1 MEGAIENIL
10 PNTNHRWCKWHVLRC
25 AKEKLG
31 PIYGKKSGFKH
42 EFHEIIN
49 DIICVT
55 EFEGK
60 WAELIDKYNLK
71 DNPYLENLYSK
82 RTMWAK
88 PYFSSVF
95 CAGMTSTQRSESANH
110 LLKQYIPRSSPMH
123 LFVKQYNKLLQS
135 RTTDEGRQQ
144 HMTKMKC
151 RRLNGGFPLEADAAK
166 IYTKG
171 VFIKFEEELYQAAS
185 FIVSNCISNMEFEVT
200 RARPDYLP
208 EYEMR
213 RYKVAIRDGGDFIDC
228 DCGYFQHS
236 GMLCCHSIKVLIRND
251 ILKIPSKNIVKRWT
265 KMAKELQSSNLAVP
279 HASTQ
284 PDDASYRQNILY
296 IAALETVKD
305 TSLSCLTRH

>member
-1 MEGAIENIL
+1 MRHETTEGFEWAFKTFVDTMNGKHPVTILTDQCKVMEGAIENIL
-10 PNTNHRWCKWHVLRC
+10 PNTKHRWCKWHVLRC

-31 PIYGKKSGFKH
+31 PVYSKKSGFKH
-42 EFHEIIN
+42 EFHKIIN
-49 DIICVT
+49 DIIYVT

-135 RTTDEGRQQ
+135 RTSDEGRQQ
-144 HMTKMKC
+144 HMTKMKR

-185 FIVSNCISNMEFEVT
+185 FIISNCISNMEFEVT

-213 RYKVAIRDGGDFIDC
+213 RYKVAIRDGGDFID
-228 DCGYFQHS
+228 
-236 GMLCCHSIKVLIRND
+236 
-251 ILKIPSKNIVKRWT
+251 
-265 KMAKELQSSNLAVP
+265 
-279 HASTQ
+279 
-284 PDDASYRQNILY
+284 
-296 IAALETVKD
+296 
-305 TSLSCLTRH
+305 